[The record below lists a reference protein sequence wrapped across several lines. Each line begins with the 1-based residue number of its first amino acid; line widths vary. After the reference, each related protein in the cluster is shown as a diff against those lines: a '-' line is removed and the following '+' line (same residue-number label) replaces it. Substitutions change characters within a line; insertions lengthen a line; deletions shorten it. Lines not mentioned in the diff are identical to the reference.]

1 MVGGVVVFFF
11 YFEFLITSLYSSS
24 QLFFNPSS
32 IDVRE
37 KEKKETVQADADGPR
52 VVNHCVAGRRVD
64 SIAKKKLKAYQS
76 VADRRDE
83 TDWYYPLYTRG
94 DLRASQYIKFIRL
107 LFFLYFHRSDNRVDI
122 QHSSAIRLLEIKPRK
137 REKNDTKRGRKHKV
151 GYKQKLI

>member
-1 MVGGVVVFFF
+1 M
-11 YFEFLITSLYSSS
+11 
-24 QLFFNPSS
+24 
-32 IDVRE
+32 RE

-107 LFFLYFHRSDNRVDI
+107 LFFFYISIAQTTELTFSIHRPS
-122 QHSSAIRLLEIKPRK
+122 
-137 REKNDTKRGRKHKV
+137 
-151 GYKQKLI
+151 GYWR